1 MTLQHNYWWLLL
13 SILLLPGKTF
23 YVHPHPACSDTAQNH
38 QEVLPLQLIGFTAS
52 VNKDIVYVRWTTS
65 SEKNVNHF
73 ETEKSFDG
81 IHFVVISKQTA
92 LGVNAGR
99 EHYLAEDFKPGPDIN
114 YYRLKVV
121 SNNNG
126 ITYSKTVTLKHSR

>member
-23 YVHPHPACSDTAQNH
+23 YVHPACSDTANNH
-38 QEVLPLQLIGFTAS
+38 DDVLPLQLIGFTAS
-52 VNKDIVYVRWTTS
+52 PNKDIVYVRWTTS

-73 ETEKSFDG
+73 EAEKSFDG
-81 IHFVVISKQTA
+81 IHFVAISKQTA

-99 EHYLAEDFKPGPDIN
+99 EHYLAEDFKPGPAIN

-121 SNNNG
+121 SNNNS
-126 ITYSKTVTLKHSR
+126 ISYSKIITLKYGR

>member
-23 YVHPHPACSDTAQNH
+23 YAHPACSDTAHNH
-38 QEVLPLQLIGFTAS
+38 EDVLPLQLIGFTAS
-52 VNKDIVYVRWTTS
+52 ANKDIVYVRWTTS

-73 ETEKSFDG
+73 ETEKSLDG
-81 IHFVVISKQTA
+81 IHFVAISKQTA

-99 EHYLAEDFKPGPDIN
+99 EHYLAEDFKPGPAIN
-114 YYRLKVV
+114 YYRLKIV
-121 SNNNG
+121 SNNNS
-126 ITYSKTVTLKHSR
+126 ISYSRAITLKYSR